1 MMTIVE
7 QGGFQF
13 KVAQGDK
20 IRVPLMQAEA
30 GAEVAIDRVL
40 LIASGDDVKVGAPV
54 VAGAS
59 VTAKVL
65 SHGKGKKI
73 LVMKKLRRK
82 DYDRKNGHRQD
93 FTELEITAISA

>member
-40 LIASGDDVKVGAPV
+40 LIG
-54 VAGAS
+54 
-59 VTAKVL
+59 
-65 SHGKGKKI
+65 
-73 LVMKKLRRK
+73 R
-82 DYDRKNGHRQD
+82 
-93 FTELEITAISA
+93 